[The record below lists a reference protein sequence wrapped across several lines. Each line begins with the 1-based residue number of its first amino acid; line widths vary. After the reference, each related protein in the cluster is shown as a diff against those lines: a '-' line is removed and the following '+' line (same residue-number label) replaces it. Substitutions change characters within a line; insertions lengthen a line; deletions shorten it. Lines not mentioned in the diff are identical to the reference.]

1 MPKLLSFEIYAEVL
15 TDYFP
20 FISWTH
26 SVKEEGMI
34 EISLDDFNFLE
45 RNFEDWDN
53 V

>member
-1 MPKLLSFEIYAEVL
+1 MPKLLSFEIYAKVL
-15 TDYFP
+15 TKDFP

-26 SVKEEGMI
+26 SKKEGMI
-34 EISLDDFNFLE
+34 EVSLDDFNFLE

>member
-15 TDYFP
+15 TNYFP

-26 SVKEEGMI
+26 SKKEGMI
-34 EISLDDFNFLE
+34 EISQDSFDYLSS
-45 RNFEDWDN
+45 NFEDWDN